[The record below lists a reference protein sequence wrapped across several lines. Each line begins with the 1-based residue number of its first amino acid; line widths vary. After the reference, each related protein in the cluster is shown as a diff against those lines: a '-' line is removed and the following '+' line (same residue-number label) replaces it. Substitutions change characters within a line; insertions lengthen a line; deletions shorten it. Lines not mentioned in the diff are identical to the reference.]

1 MTIEQNANKVNDY
14 TIVSLEPLALQI
26 VSNNRKI
33 FNLRVW
39 VLHIRLSKRVMK
51 LLHMI
56 EEKRSRR
63 YLSDEEAR
71 ADFFI
76 VACNHFVTIY
86 LLFRSG
92 DTLGAM

>member
-1 MTIEQNANKVNDY
+1 
-14 TIVSLEPLALQI
+14 
-26 VSNNRKI
+26 
-33 FNLRVW
+33 
-39 VLHIRLSKRVMK
+39 MK